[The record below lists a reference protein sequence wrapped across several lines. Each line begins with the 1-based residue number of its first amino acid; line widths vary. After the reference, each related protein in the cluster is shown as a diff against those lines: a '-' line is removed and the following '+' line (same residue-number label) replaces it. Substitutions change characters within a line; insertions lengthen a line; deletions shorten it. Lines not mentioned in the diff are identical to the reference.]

1 MRLRISRYLVDSE
14 KIPEEMNGCRIAVLA
29 DLHDCEVGK
38 KNSRLLAAL
47 RQEQP
52 NCVLLAGDMV
62 VENVKCCRARLAY
75 RKAREFLI
83 ALAKE
88 FPVYYGMGNHE
99 SRWKKNV
106 DSHSMTFERFRQ
118 ELEDEGIIFL
128 DNRSVVLGN
137 GDRGVRIT
145 GLELPL
151 PYYQRKIRI
160 PHLTGAAIRKLAG
173 EADQQHFQILLAHSP
188 QFFQGYGDWGADLA
202 LAGHFHGGMIRLP
215 VAGGVIS
222 TYCRLFPKYDRGM
235 FVKKNRR
242 MIVSAGLGTH
252 TIPLRINNPPEL
264 IFLELTHRG

>member
-1 MRLRISRYLVDSE
+1 MGLRISRYLVDSE
-14 KIPEEMNGCRIAVLA
+14 KIPEEMNGYRIAVLA

-38 KNSRLLAAL
+38 KNSRLLTVL

-62 VENVKCCRARLAY
+62 VENAKRCRACLAY
-75 RKAREFLI
+75 RKAQDFLV

-99 SRWKKNV
+99 SRWKKNA
-106 DSHSMTFERFRQ
+106 DSHSMTFDRFRQ
-118 ELEDEGIIFL
+118 ELEREGITFL
-128 DNRSVVLGN
+128 DNRSVLLGS

-188 QFFQGYGDWGADLA
+188 QFFQSYRDWGADLT

-215 VAGGVIS
+215 VVGGVIS

-235 FVKKNRR
+235 FVEEGGR
-242 MIVSAGLGTH
+242 MIVSAGLGMH
-252 TIPLRINNPPEL
+252 TIPLRINNPREL
-264 IFLELTHRG
+264 ILLELGHRG